1 MFLNRAVTVVYKPNE
16 WALVRPL
23 VYEAKGLSAPLVVPV
38 RFITDLA
45 SVPGVLRALPGF
57 NPNGL
62 SREPA
67 ILHDYLYC
75 AGRFPDRGAAD
86 YFFYEALLSVGVSK
100 PVAYMHYLGVRA
112 GGWRYWG
119 ERRRKKRPPE
129 YDFVPEDEFKKL
141 VDNYA

>member
-16 WALVRPL
+16 WVLVRPL
-23 VYEAKGLSAPLVVPV
+23 VYGPDGKPPIEVPA

-67 ILHDYLYC
+67 ILHDFAYC
-75 AGRFPDRGAAD
+75 MWGDVARKTAD
-86 YFFYEALLSVGVSK
+86 KLFYEALLSVGVSK
-100 PVAYMHYLGVRA
+100 PVAYMHYLGVRV

-119 ERRRKKRPPE
+119 ERRRKKRPE
-129 YDFVPEDEFKKL
+129 SYDLVPEDEFKKL
-141 VDNYA
+141 VDYYA

>member
-1 MFLNRAVTVVYKPNE
+1 MFQNRAVTVVYKPTE
-16 WALVRPL
+16 WVLVRAL
-23 VYEAKGLSAPLVVPV
+23 RWAAEGDCIEVPA

-45 SVPGVLRALPGF
+45 SVPGLLRASPGF

-67 ILHDYLYC
+67 MLHDFMYC
-75 AGRFPDRGAAD
+75 IGARSRKDAD
-86 YFFYEALLSVGVSK
+86 ETFYEALLSVGVSK

-119 ERRRKKRPPE
+119 ERRRKTRPPE

-141 VDNYA
+141 VDYYA